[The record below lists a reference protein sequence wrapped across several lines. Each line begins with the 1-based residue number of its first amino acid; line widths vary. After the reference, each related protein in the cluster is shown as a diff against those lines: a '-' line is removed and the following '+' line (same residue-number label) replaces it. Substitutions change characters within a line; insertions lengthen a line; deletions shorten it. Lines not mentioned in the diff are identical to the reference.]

1 MIDIYQLFENYGFFS
16 FIGPFLV
23 IFSLIYGSLRKT
35 GLFGNVKKSEKLY
48 VLISISIAF
57 YYIYSLSTV
66 EYTQR
71 VLSFF
76 FYEILAL
83 FFILIILGFI
93 YSYFEAKEE
102 GEAKP
107 NIVAGLLTLTVIFA
121 FLYAS
126 LSHSEEF
133 GYHISNAIS
142 FIISSEL
149 IIIIFIFVAI
159 ILIIWWMTSPEKIE
173 TKKKTKGILIT
184 TDKTLEDLFKRI
196 KET

>member
-1 MIDIYQLFENYGFFS
+1 MVDIYQLFENYGFFH

-23 IFSLIYGSLRKT
+23 IFSLIYGGLRKT

-66 EYTQR
+66 EYTQK

-93 YSYFEAKEE
+93 YGYFEAKGE

-107 NIVAGLLTLTVIFA
+107 SVVAGLLTLTVIFA

-142 FIISSEL
+142 SIVSSEL
-149 IIIIFIFVAI
+149 IITIFIFVAI
-159 ILIIWWMTSPEKIE
+159 ILIIWWMTSPGKTDI
-173 TKKKTKGILIT
+173 KKKTKEILSTIDST
-184 TDKTLEDLFKRI
+184 FEEPFK
-196 KET
+196 KN

>member
-1 MIDIYQLFENYGFFS
+1 MIDVYQFFENYGFFS

-35 GLFGNVKKSEKLY
+35 GLFGSVKKSEKFY
-48 VLISISIAF
+48 VIISISIAF

-66 EYTQR
+66 EYTQK

-83 FFILIILGFI
+83 FFILIILGFV
-93 YSYFEAKEE
+93 YNYFEAKEE
-102 GEAKP
+102 GKAKP

-126 LSHSEEF
+126 LSNSEEF
-133 GYHISNAIS
+133 GYYINNAVISIVSN
-142 FIISSEL
+142 EL
-149 IIIIFIFVAI
+149 IIIISIFVI
-159 ILIIWWMTSPEKIE
+159 FILIIWWMVSPGEI
-173 TKKKTKGILIT
+173 KTKEKAKNILVI
-184 TDKTLEDLFKRI
+184 TDKTLEDLVK
-196 KET
+196 KVK